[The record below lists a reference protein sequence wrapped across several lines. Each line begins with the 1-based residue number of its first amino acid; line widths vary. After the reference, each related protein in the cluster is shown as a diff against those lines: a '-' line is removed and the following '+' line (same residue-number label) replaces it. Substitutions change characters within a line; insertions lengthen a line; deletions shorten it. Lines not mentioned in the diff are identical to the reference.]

1 MKGDDRVKRFLK
13 ILAVSALVFSLV
25 VTSLFLIVH
34 SDHECESHSCPICHG
49 MEAAFNILRG
59 LLALSLSVFCFI
71 LSFRRISDG
80 ASPSDRSRITQ
91 TTPILLKVKLNN

>member
-1 MKGDDRVKRFLK
+1 MKGDGRMKRFLK

-34 SDHECESHSCPICHG
+34 SDHKCESHSCPICHG
-49 MEAAFNILRG
+49 MESAFNILRG
-59 LLALSLSVFCFI
+59 LLALSLSVFCFA
-71 LSFRRISDG
+71 LSFRRMSEG
-80 ASPSDRSRITQ
+80 ASLTERGCFTQ